1 MGQARSGLWL
11 LPALL
16 VLQACGSTPIGQ
28 QLSESFDA
36 PAATQTGS
44 PQPALDGSSAAPAAS
59 STTGASTT
67 AAAGTAERGTK
78 QADKAPTTAQ
88 TTTAQNSSE
97 AANAKQAPVAKPQA
111 RPQSPQPYRI
121 TIRLSAADPSAPAEV
136 VTRSLREAGIGF
148 EVETIERIQPPNSL
162 RVTPESRGANP

>member
-36 PAATQTGS
+36 PPATQSGS
-44 PQPALDGSSAAPAAS
+44 QPAANESSAASSAS
-59 STTGASTT
+59 STTGSPTSPAAS
-67 AAAGTAERGTK
+67 GTADSGTK
-78 QADKAPTTAQ
+78 QADKAQPPSQNTTAKN
-88 TTTAQNSSE
+88 TSE
-97 AANAKQAPVAKPQA
+97 AANKTQAPAARPQA

-136 VTRSLREAGIGF
+136 VTRSLRDAGIGF
-148 EVETIERIQPPNSL
+148 EVETIERIQPSDSL

>member
-44 PQPALDGSSAAPAAS
+44 QQPALNGSSAAPAAS

-78 QADKAPTTAQ
+78 QADKATSTAQ

-162 RVTPESRGANP
+162 RGTPESRGANP

>member
-16 VLQACGSTPIGQ
+16 VLQACGSAPIGQ

-36 PAATQTGS
+36 PPATQTGS
-44 PQPALDGSSAAPAAS
+44 PQPAVSGSSAAPAAS
-59 STTGASTT
+59 SPTGASTT
-67 AAAGTAERGTK
+67 AAAGTAERGPK
-78 QADKAPTTAQ
+78 QPDKAPTTAQ

-162 RVTPESRGANP
+162 RVIPESRGANP